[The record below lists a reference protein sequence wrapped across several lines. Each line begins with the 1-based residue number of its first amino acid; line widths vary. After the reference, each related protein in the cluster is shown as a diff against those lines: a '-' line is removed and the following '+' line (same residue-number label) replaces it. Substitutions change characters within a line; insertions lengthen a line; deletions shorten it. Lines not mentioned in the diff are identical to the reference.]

1 MRDMAKIYKRIDK
14 MKLDV
19 AKACHAID
27 DILDKRG
34 DEEYCPYE
42 ELEHI
47 REILLPVT
55 D

>member
-14 MKLDV
+14 MKRDV

-27 DILDKRG
+27 DILNKLG
-34 DEEYCPYE
+34 DEDYCPYE
-42 ELEHI
+42 ELE
-47 REILLPVT
+47 EIQQKLLPMT

>member
-27 DILDKRG
+27 DILDKLG
-34 DEEYCPYE
+34 DEDYCPYE
-42 ELEHI
+42 ELEQI
-47 REILLPVT
+47 RENLLPVT

>member
-19 AKACHAID
+19 AKACRAID
-27 DILDKRG
+27 DILNKLG
-34 DEEYCPYE
+34 DEDYCPYE
-42 ELEHI
+42 ELE
-47 REILLPVT
+47 EIQQKLLPMT